1 MRVAQGKRSA
11 ALGSEA
17 IMNIPSL
24 HGLPCRPDG
33 SARQTVK
40 RGLRRAVGYPGRQSL
55 RAFALGYYL
64 VAPSGRQTEPPAS
77 AMKTLTRIWPNK
89 PDAAKS
95 GRTFSWLR
103 NPSPAGPT
111 AKLGRAAPDPCHPHN
126 HRDGSCRHGGLVL
139 LDANQALVRV
149 GSRPRYSPPPRAPH
163 VGPPRRA

>member
-40 RGLRRAVGYPGRQSL
+40 SGLRRAVGYPGRKPL

-64 VAPSGRQTEPPAS
+64 VAPSGRQTERTAS
-77 AMKTLTRIWPNK
+77 AMNTLTRSWPNTA
-89 PDAAKS
+89 DAA
-95 GRTFSWLR
+95 
-103 NPSPAGPT
+103 NPAIAS
-111 AKLGRAAPDPCHPHN
+111 
-126 HRDGSCRHGGLVL
+126 
-139 LDANQALVRV
+139 RV
-149 GSRPRYSPPPRAPH
+149 HCGIH
-163 VGPPRRA
+163 